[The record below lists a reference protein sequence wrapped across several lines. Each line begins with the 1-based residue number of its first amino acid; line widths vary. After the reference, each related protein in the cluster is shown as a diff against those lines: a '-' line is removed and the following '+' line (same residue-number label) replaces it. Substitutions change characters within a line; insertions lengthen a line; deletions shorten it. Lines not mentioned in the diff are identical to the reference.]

1 MTILVQCRLL
11 PYEDF
16 GLRSPLSATNVTND
30 AGLIDGMDL
39 SFSFFWILFLL
50 SKSQF
55 CLSHLKSRN
64 AQVSSTKYT
73 RFFFIS

>member
-30 AGLIDGMDL
+30 EGLIVMEWI
-39 SFSFFWILFLL
+39 FHFHFFWILFLL

-55 CLSHLKSRN
+55 CLPHLKSHH

-73 RFFFIS
+73 RFFL